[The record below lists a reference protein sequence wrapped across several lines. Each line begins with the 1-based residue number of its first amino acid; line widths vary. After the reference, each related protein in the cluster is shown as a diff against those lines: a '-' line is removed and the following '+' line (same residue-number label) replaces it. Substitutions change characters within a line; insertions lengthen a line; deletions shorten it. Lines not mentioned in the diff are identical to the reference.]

1 MKKEL
6 LSGLTEEQIEK
17 ASKCKSSEELLA
29 LAKAEGVKLNEEQ
42 LNAVSGGV
50 CQTMA
55 PRRSICPACG
65 VEVEGEFVE
74 TTPGDGKYHFICG
87 ACGHQWTEK

>member
-6 LSGLTEEQIEK
+6 LKGLTEEQIEK
-17 ASKCKSSEELLA
+17 AGKCKNSQELLD

-42 LNAVSGGV
+42 LNAVSGGG
-50 CQTMA
+50 CQTLA
-55 PRRSICPACG
+55 PRRSICPTCG

-74 TTPGDGKYHFICG
+74 TTPGDGKYHFICPT
-87 ACGHQWTEK
+87 CGYSWTEK